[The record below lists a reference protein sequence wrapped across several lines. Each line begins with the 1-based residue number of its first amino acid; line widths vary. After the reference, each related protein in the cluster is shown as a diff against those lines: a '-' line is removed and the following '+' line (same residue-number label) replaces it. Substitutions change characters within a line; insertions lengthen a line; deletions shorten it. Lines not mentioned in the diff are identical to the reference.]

1 MAEFG
6 DGVDERGGA
15 VDGSE
20 AFVVLFVLG
29 EFIIGFWVEVAAG
42 GGGLVWEDVHA
53 REVCWWGVAWGV
65 PAESVFRGIYELGF
79 LTI

>member
-42 GGGLVWEDVHA
+42 GGGLIWEDVHA
-53 REVCWWGVAWGV
+53 
-65 PAESVFRGIYELGF
+65 
-79 LTI
+79 